1 MNTEVISKA
10 AYSNGLQENG
20 QDGVVFTMPASRKK
34 FMSVYIRPDIDTLV
48 FSRKFIE
55 YNLMDENKVFPNI
68 RKIYIENG
76 VRGIKIK
83 NSTFPN
89 VEQVVSESSSF
100 ASGEM
105 LIEVGLYNQ
114 YTLINTFIKKPTDV
128 LNLADITFIA
138 DHALDGCLAK
148 IKKIDENV
156 SVLSDAFKQ

>member
-68 RKIYIENG
+68 KKICIENG
-76 VRGIKIK
+76 VREIKIK

-138 DHALDGCLAK
+138 DHALDGCLAR
-148 IKKIDENV
+148 IKTV
-156 SVLSDAFKQ
+156 SYTHLTLPTIA

>member
-68 RKIYIENG
+68 KKICIENG
-76 VRGIKIK
+76 VREIKIK

-114 YTLINTFIKKPTDV
+114 YTLINTFIINFKPGNPTP
-128 LNLADITFIA
+128 LGMGRR
-138 DHALDGCLAK
+138 ALFLQK
-148 IKKIDENV
+148 NKKI
-156 SVLSDAFKQ
+156 SYFFTLS